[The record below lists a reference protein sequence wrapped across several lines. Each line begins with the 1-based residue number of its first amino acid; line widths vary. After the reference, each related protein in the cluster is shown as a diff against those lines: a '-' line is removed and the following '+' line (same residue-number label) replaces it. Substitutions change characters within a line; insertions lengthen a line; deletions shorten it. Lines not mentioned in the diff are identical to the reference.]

1 MPASHKARL
10 HALTAHAELR
20 PCVGR
25 GGSVSKRHQDFLGR
39 WGVGGGKGGGINQQK
54 TVPMSGGFRWKFNFM
69 YSKGYRIDPMQRMIA
84 IGKVCMSDE

>member
-1 MPASHKARL
+1 MGASANVIKI
-10 HALTAHAELR
+10 
-20 PCVGR
+20 
-25 GGSVSKRHQDFLGR
+25 F
-39 WGVGGGKGGGINQQK
+39 WVGGGRLGEGGGINQQK